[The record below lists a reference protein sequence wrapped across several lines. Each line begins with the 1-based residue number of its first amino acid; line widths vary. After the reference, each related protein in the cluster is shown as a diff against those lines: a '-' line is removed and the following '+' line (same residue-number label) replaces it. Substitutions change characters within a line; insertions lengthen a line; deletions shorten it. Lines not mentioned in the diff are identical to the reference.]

1 MNQYSTNRP
10 NPQNKGDNHQLITF
24 NFENNNVR
32 IFQDENGQPL
42 FVAKDV
48 ATILGYVNTKDAVS
62 RFCHG
67 VVKHDPISD
76 SLGRT
81 QNVRVIYEPDLY
93 RLTFGSKLE
102 SAVRFQNWVFEEV
115 LPTIRKTGQYQTT
128 PATTSSPIKQYTD
141 EDLQHLKE
149 VYKIPELAKVLGLS
163 EEQTIHRLYQSYP
176 KVAGQSNPSPL
187 IDSQTQQ
194 LLNQFW
200 QVVSQMN
207 IDQINHA
214 KNPNILAINLPE
226 LYNQLGEQLPQRR
239 TMLQALK
246 HSILPK
252 FQTNNQSVNSAI
264 TNNTKKC
271 WVFVVNEGDA

>member
-1 MNQYSTNRP
+1 MNQYNTNHP
-10 NPQNKGDNHQLITF
+10 NHQNKGDNHQLITF

-48 ATILGYVNTKDAVS
+48 ANILGYKDTVS
-62 RFCHG
+62 AIKQFCKG
-67 VVKHDPISD
+67 VVKHHPLVTNGGS
-76 SLGRT
+76 

-176 KVAGQSNPSPL
+176 KVAGQSTPSPL

>member
-1 MNQYSTNRP
+1 MSQYNTNHQ
-10 NPQNKGDNHQLITF
+10 NPQNKGDNHQLVTF

-48 ATILGYVNTKDAVS
+48 ANILGYKDTVS
-62 RFCHG
+62 AIKQFCKG
-67 VVKHDPISD
+67 VVKHHPLVTNGGS
-76 SLGRT
+76 

>member
-10 NPQNKGDNHQLITF
+10 NHQNKGDNHQLVTF

-48 ATILGYVNTKDAVS
+48 ATILGYKDTVS
-62 RFCHG
+62 AIKQFCHG
-67 VVKHDPISD
+67 VVKHHPISD

-128 PATTSSPIKQYTD
+128 AAKTSSPIKQYTD

-176 KVAGQSNPSPL
+176 KVAGQSTPSLL

>member
-1 MNQYSTNRP
+1 MSQYNTNHP

-24 NFENNNVR
+24 NFENNNIR

-48 ATILGYVNTKDAVS
+48 ANILGYKDTVS
-62 RFCHG
+62 AIKQFCKG
-67 VVKHDPISD
+67 VVKHHPLVTNGGS
-76 SLGRT
+76 

-176 KVAGQSNPSPL
+176 KVAGRSTPSLL

-271 WVFVVNEGDA
+271 WVFVVNQGDA

>member
-1 MNQYSTNRP
+1 MSQYNTNHQ

-24 NFENNNVR
+24 NFENNNIR

-48 ATILGYVNTKDAVS
+48 ATILGYKDTVS
-62 RFCHG
+62 AIKQFCKG
-67 VVKHDPISD
+67 VVKHHPISD

-176 KVAGQSNPSPL
+176 KVAGQPNPSLL

-271 WVFVVNEGDA
+271 WVFVVNQGDA

>member
-1 MNQYSTNRP
+1 MNQYNTNHQ
-10 NPQNKGDNHQLITF
+10 NHQNKGDNHQLITF
-24 NFENNNVR
+24 DFHNNKVR
-32 IFQDENGQPL
+32 TATHDNGEIYFCL
-42 FVAKDV
+42 KDV
-48 ATILGYVNTKDAVS
+48 AQILHLQNAKQS
-62 RFCHG
+62 RFDLDEAG
-67 VVKHDPISD
+67 VHKMYLSYESGKKLTTFINEPN
-76 SLGRT
+76 LY
-81 QNVRVIYEPDLY
+81 RVIFRSNKAEA
-93 RLTFGSKLE
+93 KQ
-102 SAVRFQNWVFEEV
+102 FQDWVFEEV

-163 EEQTIHRLYQSYP
+163 EEQTIRRLYQSYP
-176 KVAGQSNPSPL
+176 KVAGQPNPSPL

-271 WVFVVNEGDA
+271 WVFVVNQGDA

>member
-1 MNQYSTNRP
+1 MSQYNTNHP

-48 ATILGYVNTKDAVS
+48 ANILGYKDTVS
-62 RFCHG
+62 AIKQFCKG
-67 VVKHDPISD
+67 VVKHHPLVTNGGS
-76 SLGRT
+76 

-163 EEQTIHRLYQSYP
+163 EEQTIHRLYQSYQ
-176 KVAGQSNPSPL
+176 KVAGQSTPSLL

-246 HSILPK
+246 HSMLPK

-271 WVFVVNEGDA
+271 WVFVVNQGDA

>member
-1 MNQYSTNRP
+1 MNQYNTNHP

-24 NFENNNVR
+24 NFENNNIR

-48 ATILGYVNTKDAVS
+48 ATILGYKDTVS
-62 RFCHG
+62 AIKQFCHG
-67 VVKHDPISD
+67 VVKHHPISD

-176 KVAGQSNPSPL
+176 KVAGQFTPSLL

-271 WVFVVNEGDA
+271 WVFVVNQGDA

>member
-1 MNQYSTNRP
+1 MSQYNTNHP
-10 NPQNKGDNHQLITF
+10 NHQNKGDNHQLITF

-48 ATILGYVNTKDAVS
+48 ATILGYKDTVS
-62 RFCHG
+62 AIKQFCKG
-67 VVKHDPISD
+67 VVKHHPLVTNGGS
-76 SLGRT
+76 

-176 KVAGQSNPSPL
+176 KVAGQSNPSLL

-246 HSILPK
+246 QSILPK

-271 WVFVVNEGDA
+271 WVFVVNQGDA

>member
-1 MNQYSTNRP
+1 MNQYNTNHQ
-10 NPQNKGDNHQLITF
+10 NHQNKGDNHQLITF

-48 ATILGYVNTKDAVS
+48 ANILGYKDTVS
-62 RFCHG
+62 AIKQFCKG
-67 VVKHDPISD
+67 VVKHHP
-76 SLGRT
+76 LVTNGGN

-176 KVAGQSNPSPL
+176 KVAGQSNPSLL

-246 HSILPK
+246 QSILPK

-271 WVFVVNEGDA
+271 WVFVVNQGDA

>member
-1 MNQYSTNRP
+1 MNQYNTNHQ

-67 VVKHDPISD
+67 VVKHYPISD

-226 LYNQLGEQLPQRR
+226 LYKQLGEQLPQRR

-271 WVFVVNEGDA
+271 WVFVVNQGDA

>member
-1 MNQYSTNRP
+1 MSQYNTNHP

-48 ATILGYVNTKDAVS
+48 ATILGYKDTVS
-62 RFCHG
+62 AIKQFCKG
-67 VVKHDPISD
+67 VVKHHPISD

-176 KVAGQSNPSPL
+176 KVAGQSTPSLL

-271 WVFVVNEGDA
+271 WVFVVNQGDA

>member
-1 MNQYSTNRP
+1 MSQYNTNHP

-24 NFENNNVR
+24 NFENNNIR

-48 ATILGYVNTKDAVS
+48 ATILGYKDTVS
-62 RFCHG
+62 AIKQFCKG
-67 VVKHDPISD
+67 VVKHHPLVTNGGS
-76 SLGRT
+76 

-176 KVAGQSNPSPL
+176 KVAGQPNPSLL

-226 LYNQLGEQLPQRR
+226 LYKQLGEQLPQRR

-246 HSILPK
+246 QSILPK

-271 WVFVVNEGDA
+271 WVFVVNQGDA

>member
-1 MNQYSTNRP
+1 MSQYNTNHQ
-10 NPQNKGDNHQLITF
+10 NHQNKGDNHQLITF
-24 NFENNNVR
+24 DFHNNKVR
-32 IFQDENGQPL
+32 TATHKNGEPLFCLTDVANILEISNANPSRFNLDEKGVHKMYTLTEKGNQQITFVNEPNLYRVIFRSNKAEAKQFQD
-42 FVAKDV
+42 
-48 ATILGYVNTKDAVS
+48 
-62 RFCHG
+62 
-67 VVKHDPISD
+67 
-76 SLGRT
+76 
-81 QNVRVIYEPDLY
+81 
-93 RLTFGSKLE
+93 
-102 SAVRFQNWVFEEV
+102 WVFNDV
-115 LPTIRKTGQYQTT
+115 LPTIRKTGQYQAT

-163 EEQTIHRLYQSYP
+163 EEQTIHRIYQSYP
-176 KVAGQSNPSPL
+176 KVAGQPNPSPL

-226 LYNQLGEQLPQRR
+226 LYKQLGEQLPQRR

-246 HSILPK
+246 QSILPK

-271 WVFVVNEGDA
+271 WVFVVNQGDA

>member
-1 MNQYSTNRP
+1 MNQYNTNHP

-48 ATILGYVNTKDAVS
+48 ATILGYKDTVS
-62 RFCHG
+62 AIKQFCKG
-67 VVKHDPISD
+67 VVKHHPLVTNGGS
-76 SLGRT
+76 

-176 KVAGQSNPSPL
+176 KVAGQSNPSLL

-200 QVVSQMN
+200 QVLSL
-207 IDQINHA
+207 IHI
-214 KNPNILAINLPE
+214 
-226 LYNQLGEQLPQRR
+226 
-239 TMLQALK
+239 
-246 HSILPK
+246 
-252 FQTNNQSVNSAI
+252 
-264 TNNTKKC
+264 
-271 WVFVVNEGDA
+271 

>member
-1 MNQYSTNRP
+1 MSQYNTNHQ
-10 NPQNKGDNHQLITF
+10 NPQNKGDNHQLVTF

-48 ATILGYVNTKDAVS
+48 ANILGYKDTVS
-62 RFCHG
+62 AIKQFCKG
-67 VVKHDPISD
+67 VVKHHPLVTNGGS
-76 SLGRT
+76 

-176 KVAGQSNPSPL
+176 KVAGQPKPSLL

>member
-1 MNQYSTNRP
+1 MNQYNTNHQ
-10 NPQNKGDNHQLITF
+10 NHQNKGDNHQLVTF

-48 ATILGYVNTKDAVS
+48 ATILGYKDTVS
-62 RFCHG
+62 AIKQFCHG
-67 VVKHDPISD
+67 VVKHHPISD

-176 KVAGQSNPSPL
+176 KVAGQPNPSLL

-226 LYNQLGEQLPQRR
+226 LYNQLGEQLPQKRS
-239 TMLQALK
+239 MLHALK

-271 WVFVVNEGDA
+271 WVFVVNQGDA

>member
-1 MNQYSTNRP
+1 MSQYNTNHQ

-24 NFENNNVR
+24 NFENNNIR

-48 ATILGYVNTKDAVS
+48 ATILGYKDTVS
-62 RFCHG
+62 AIKQFCKG
-67 VVKHDPISD
+67 VVKHHPISD

-176 KVAGQSNPSPL
+176 KVAGQSTPSLL

-271 WVFVVNEGDA
+271 WVFVVNQGGA

>member
-1 MNQYSTNRP
+1 MSQYNTNHP

-24 NFENNNVR
+24 NFENNNIR

-48 ATILGYVNTKDAVS
+48 ATILGYKDTVS
-62 RFCHG
+62 AIKQFCKG
-67 VVKHDPISD
+67 VVKHHPLITNGGS
-76 SLGRT
+76 

-176 KVAGQSNPSPL
+176 KVAGQFTPSLL

-271 WVFVVNEGDA
+271 WVFVVNQGDA

>member
-1 MNQYSTNRP
+1 MSQYNTNHQ
-10 NPQNKGDNHQLITF
+10 NHQNKGDNHQLITF
-24 NFENNNVR
+24 NFENNNIR

-48 ATILGYVNTKDAVS
+48 ATILGYKDTVS
-62 RFCHG
+62 AIKQFCHG
-67 VVKHDPISD
+67 VVKHHPISD

-176 KVAGQSNPSPL
+176 KVAGQSTPSLL

-271 WVFVVNEGDA
+271 WVFVVNQGGA

>member
-1 MNQYSTNRP
+1 MSQYNTNHP

-24 NFENNNVR
+24 NFENNNIR

-48 ATILGYVNTKDAVS
+48 ATILGYKDTVS
-62 RFCHG
+62 AIKQFCKG
-67 VVKHDPISD
+67 VVKHHPLVTNGGS
-76 SLGRT
+76 

-176 KVAGQSNPSPL
+176 KVAGQPNPSPL

-226 LYNQLGEQLPQRR
+226 LYKQLGEQLPQRR

-246 HSILPK
+246 QSILPK

-271 WVFVVNEGDA
+271 WVFVVNQGDA

>member
-1 MNQYSTNRP
+1 MSQYNTNHQ

-48 ATILGYVNTKDAVS
+48 ATILGYKDTVS
-62 RFCHG
+62 AIKQFCKG
-67 VVKHDPISD
+67 VVKHHPLITN
-76 SLGRT
+76 GGN

-115 LPTIRKTGQYQTT
+115 LPTIRKTGQYQAT

-176 KVAGQSNPSPL
+176 KVAGQSNPSLL

-271 WVFVVNEGDA
+271 WVFVVNQGDA

>member
-1 MNQYSTNRP
+1 MNQYNTNHQ
-10 NPQNKGDNHQLITF
+10 NHQNKGDNHQLITF
-24 NFENNNVR
+24 NFENNNIR

-48 ATILGYVNTKDAVS
+48 ATILGYKDTVS
-62 RFCHG
+62 AIKQFCKG
-67 VVKHDPISD
+67 VVKHHPLVTNGGS
-76 SLGRT
+76 

-176 KVAGQSNPSPL
+176 KVAGQSNPSLL

-271 WVFVVNEGDA
+271 WVFVVNQGDA

>member
-1 MNQYSTNRP
+1 MSQYSTNHP

-24 NFENNNVR
+24 DFHNNKVR
-32 IFQDENGQPL
+32 TATHDNGEIYFCL
-42 FVAKDV
+42 KDV
-48 ATILGYVNTKDAVS
+48 AQILNLQNAKQNRFDLDAA
-62 RFCHG
+62 G
-67 VVKHDPISD
+67 VHKMYLSYESGKKLTTFINEPN
-76 SLGRT
+76 LY
-81 QNVRVIYEPDLY
+81 RVIFRSNKAEA
-93 RLTFGSKLE
+93 KQ
-102 SAVRFQNWVFEEV
+102 FQDWVFNDV

-176 KVAGQSNPSPL
+176 KVAGQSTPSLL